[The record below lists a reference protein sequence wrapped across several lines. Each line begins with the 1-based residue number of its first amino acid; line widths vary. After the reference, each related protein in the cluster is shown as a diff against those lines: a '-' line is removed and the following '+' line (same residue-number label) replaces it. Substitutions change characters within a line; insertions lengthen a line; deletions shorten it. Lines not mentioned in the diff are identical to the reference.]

1 MPPRLPDGLPYTVC
15 HTLDGLIY
23 TDFIAKEIKYCN
35 KTGFKINKLREGTGH
50 LINFAISGATSNNN
64 VPAFINNL
72 SGSGLSYEAQ
82 VDHFLLLLSKS
93 NVIITERDIFGYVTV
108 GDNDSF
114 LTFLLA
120 ASLPPLEIPAFI
132 EQRVELFANITVANI
147 DKLYQKGCRRL
158 FLQVASP
165 SLVNKIGIFL
175 KLETFFPGTIPRV
188 TSIIAA
194 QESKL
199 NEALEAAKPG
209 WPGLEITRYSDEI
222 LDEFFTNPQLYG
234 IATPVLSF
242 NPPLG
247 LPLNNQS
254 DTGAWPVDEPLPTS
268 NAKNLL
274 FIDDSIHYTQHSAK
288 QFSKFMLN
296 YITPL

>member
-1 MPPRLPDGLPYTVC
+1 M
-15 HTLDGLIY
+15 
-23 TDFIAKEIKYCN
+23 
-35 KTGFKINKLREGTGH
+35 
-50 LINFAISGATSNNN
+50 
-64 VPAFINNL
+64 
-72 SGSGLSYEAQ
+72 
-82 VDHFLLLLSKS
+82 
-93 NVIITERDIFGYVTV
+93 
-108 GDNDSF
+108 
-114 LTFLLA
+114 
-120 ASLPPLEIPAFI
+120 
-132 EQRVELFANITVANI
+132 
-147 DKLYQKGCRRL
+147 
-158 FLQVASP
+158 
-165 SLVNKIGIFL
+165 VNKIGIFL
-175 KLETFFPGTIPRV
+175 KLETFFPGTIPLV